1 MSMSDLK
8 TRSEAAEYLRISVRT
23 LDRRHKEGRIPCVS
37 GQRYGRVLYRQ
48 KDLDSYI
55 KACIRRNA
63 ERK

>member
-23 LDRRHKEGRIPCVS
+23 LDRRHKDGRIPCVS
-37 GQRYGRVLYRQ
+37 DQRYGRVLYRQ

-55 KACIRRNA
+55 KACIRHNTG
-63 ERK
+63 RK

>member
-23 LDRRHKEGRIPCVS
+23 LDRRHQEGRIPCVS
-37 GQRYGRVLYRQ
+37 DQRFGRVLYRK

-55 KACIRRNA
+55 KACIRRNK
-63 ERK
+63 ERD